1 MSDLVTSLEILS
13 NAPGIS
19 GDEGEVRKAIRPLIR
34 DSVDDLR
41 VDALGN
47 LIAHKA
53 GTGDSDLRVLIT
65 AHMDEVGL
73 MVVGH
78 NGDGTLKVDTVGGI
92 PDRLLPG
99 LSVYVGPDRICGVL
113 GLEAI
118 HRASTTS
125 KAPKVSKLAVDI
137 GASSQS
143 QAEELAPLGT
153 SIVFATRF
161 QTLGRSCK
169 GKAFDDRAG
178 CAILISLLNG
188 DPFPFDLYGVFTVQE
203 EVGLRGARVAS
214 YTVAPDVGVAL
225 EGTLADDL
233 PKEDDDVS
241 PTTEL
246 GKGPA
251 ITVMDRSYTTPP
263 RLLQHFIRTAQAQ
276 GLPFQL
282 KQPGIGGTDAGGIHQ
297 ARAGVP
303 AITVAVPC
311 RYIHSPVSLLR
322 QDDLSNTAAL
332 VDAAI
337 RRLSPETLGISVPH
351 DTD

>member
-1 MSDLVTSLEILS
+1 MNDLVTYLETLS

-19 GDEGEVRKAIRPLIR
+19 GDEGEVRKAIRPLVADVVDEIR
-34 DSVDDLR
+34 L
-41 VDALGN
+41 DAMGN

-53 GTGDSDLRVLIT
+53 GTDPSRGRLLVT

-78 NGDGTLKVDTVGGI
+78 NSDGTLKVDTVGGI
-92 PDRLLPG
+92 PTRLLPG
-99 LSVYVGPDRICGVL
+99 LSVCVGPDRMNGVL

-118 HRASTTS
+118 HRASTTA
-125 KAPKVSKLAVDI
+125 KAPDVSKLAVDI
-137 GASSQS
+137 GASSQNE
-143 QAEELAPLGT
+143 AETAAPVGT

-161 QTLGRSCK
+161 KTLGQSCL

-178 CAILISLLNG
+178 CAVLIDLLRG

-203 EVGLRGARVAS
+203 EVGLRGASVAA
-214 YTVAPDVGVAL
+214 YAVAPDVGITL

-233 PKEDDDVS
+233 PKEEDDVS
-241 PTTEL
+241 PTTAL

-251 ITVMDRSYTTPP
+251 ITVMDRSFATPP
-263 RLLQHFIRTAQAQ
+263 RVLRHFIATAEAA
-276 GLPFQL
+276 GLPFQI
-282 KQPGIGGTDAGGIHQ
+282 KQPGIGSTDAGSVHR
-297 ARAGVP
+297 ARGGVP

-322 QDDLSNTAAL
+322 QSDLANTAAL

-337 RRLSPETLGISVPH
+337 RRLSPETLQAAP
-351 DTD
+351 